1 MMEEEGGQ
9 RPHQEMES
17 LSLDE
22 KKFLLA
28 VERGDVASSR
38 RYFRDICFN
47 IPLELYLTFKETLV
61 LVVFQ

>member
-38 RYFRDICFN
+38 RYKMPLVGYNDLVECFT
-47 IPLELYLTFKETLV
+47 TFHFV
-61 LVVFQ
+61 GWSR

>member
-1 MMEEEGGQ
+1 MMEEESGQ

-38 RYFRDICFN
+38 R
-47 IPLELYLTFKETLV
+47 LE
-61 LVVFQ
+61 VVFRGFKVNASLIAVRVSLCL